1 MKKAM
6 KKGRFSKKEIQFIEQ
21 ECESTPY
28 EEIASSLDRDVES
41 VTNFIRNKLGK
52 GLSETEKFEV
62 KAGYDLH
69 ARPYWRDL
77 KQQFKPDELEMI
89 TYHWSR
95 IISQF
100 RDDVLPT
107 EELQV
112 IDAIKLEILMN
123 RCLKE
128 QGNNSNDVDDIQK
141 LLDDER
147 KLGRDEQDFDRIL
160 NLERQVAVLRAAQES
175 LSKDYKDLQGRKNVL
190 LKELKGTR
198 EQRIQRLEDA
208 KHSFIGWVK
217 NLTQNPDEAHRI
229 GLEMEKMRLAMEKEQ
244 TRLSGY
250 HKYDDGTIDQP
261 FLTPENVKND

>member
-1 MKKAM
+1 M
-6 KKGRFSKKEIQFIEQ
+6 KKGRFSKQEIQFIEQ

-52 GLSETEKFEV
+52 GLSKTEEFEV
-62 KAGYDLH
+62 KAGYDLKK
-69 ARPYWRDL
+69 RPYWRNL
-77 KQQFKPDELEMI
+77 RQQFKTDELDMI

-147 KLGRDEQDFDRIL
+147 KLDRDEQDFDRIL

-175 LSKDYKDLQGRKNVL
+175 LSKDYKDLQSRKNVL

-208 KHSFIGWVK
+208 KHSFIGWMK
-217 NLTQNPDEAHRI
+217 NLTQNPDEVHRI
-229 GLEMEKMRLAMEKEQ
+229 GLEMEKMRLAMEKEEA
-244 TRLSGY
+244 RLSEY
-250 HKYDDGTIDQP
+250 HKYEDGTVDQP
-261 FLTPENVKND
+261 FLNPENVKE

>member
-6 KKGRFSKKEIQFIEQ
+6 KKGRFSKQEIQFIEQ

-28 EEIASSLDRDVES
+28 EEIADSLDRDVES
-41 VTNFIRNKLGK
+41 VTNFIRTKLGK
-52 GLSETEKFEV
+52 GLSATEELEV
-62 KAGYDLH
+62 KDGYDLKT
-69 ARPYWRDL
+69 RPYWRDL
-77 KQQFKPDELEMI
+77 KQQFTTDELEMI
-89 TYHWSR
+89 IYHWSR
-95 IISQF
+95 IVSQF

-128 QGNNSNDVDDIQK
+128 QSANLNDVDDIQK

-147 KLGRDEQDFDRIL
+147 ELDKEEQDFDRIL

-175 LSKDYKDLQGRKNVL
+175 LSKDYKDLQTRKNVL

-198 EQRIQRLEDA
+198 EQRIQRLEDS

-217 NLTQNPDEAHRI
+217 NLTQNPDEVHRI
-229 GLEMEKMRLAMEKEQ
+229 GLEMEKMRLAMEQEEA
-244 TRLSGY
+244 RLSGY
-250 HKYDDGTIDQP
+250 HKYEDGTVDQP
-261 FLTPENVKND
+261 FLNPENVKE